1 MTPKTSTEL
10 MHDFTVVQQPGKTYR
25 IEGNRIAGYT
35 DGLPAVVQA
44 ARLILSTERFMHPL
58 YSWNYGAELT
68 DLFGLA
74 PPLLHTR
81 LRQRITEALL
91 QDDRIRE
98 VADFS
103 FSHGRGAV
111 AVTCTVK
118 TIYGTTTITEV
129 LLSLIHI

>member
-1 MTPKTSTEL
+1 MTPKTSAEL
-10 MHDFTVVQQPGKTYR
+10 MHDFTVVQHPGKTYR

-129 LLSLIHI
+129 LNHV